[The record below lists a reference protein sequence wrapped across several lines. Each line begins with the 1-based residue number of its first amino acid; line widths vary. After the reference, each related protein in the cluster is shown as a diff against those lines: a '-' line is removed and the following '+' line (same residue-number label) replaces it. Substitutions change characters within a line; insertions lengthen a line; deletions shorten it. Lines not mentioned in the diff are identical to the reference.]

1 MERRAMARA
10 AGRRAV
16 DKHGEALERLADFE
30 SPSPVRVREDEERVS
45 HILKPYEIS
54 VTFTCVATGVGE
66 ANDMVDSLL
75 GAAGSLGLSMET
87 GEVAQ
92 MSRED
97 VVVGSPLDLL
107 LRSCSCVPNAKFD
120 AECPFH
126 GVSGFSEDNS
136 SHDVDCDCKACLID
150 TWHAEVD
157 GLREALDEAR
167 AERDQ
172 ALERLES
179 ARDWRDILA
188 RERDQARAEASRL
201 REALEAERRDRLRL
215 REALEAERRDRLR

>member
-1 MERRAMARA
+1 
-10 AGRRAV
+10 
-16 DKHGEALERLADFE
+16 
-30 SPSPVRVREDEERVS
+30 
-45 HILKPYEIS
+45 
-54 VTFTCVATGVGE
+54 
-66 ANDMVDSLL
+66 
-75 GAAGSLGLSMET
+75 MET

-167 AERDQ
+167 AERDRFEME
-172 ALERLES
+172 LNEEREVHADTRS
-179 ARDWRDILA
+179 
-188 RERDQARAEASRL
+188 EANRL